1 MEEAERALTTEIK
14 EIAIDAVH
22 NYIRDLFGEM
32 AHIAIIA
39 VLILLGILFLFVA
52 VTNSNFLLGNPNR
65 RDRSQLNELEYRK
78 FRFQLRLLLG
88 IGGFILIVYNIF
100 GLTV

>member
-1 MEEAERALTTEIK
+1 MEEVEKALTTEIR

-32 AHIAIIA
+32 AHLALVVI
-39 VLILLGILFLFVA
+39 LILLGILFLFVA
-52 VTNSNFLLGNPNR
+52 ATNSNFILGDPNR
-65 RDRSQLNELEYRK
+65 RDRSQLNEIEYRK

-88 IGGFILIVYNIF
+88 IGGFVLIVYNIF
-100 GLTV
+100 GLTI